1 MKHYV
6 GLDVSQQHTAV
17 CVIDQDG
24 KKIWEGKCATD
35 PHAITETLCAR
46 RVSIERI
53 GMETGPLAVWLFH
66 ALLALGMPIVCLHA
80 RHVHA
85 ALAVQLNKT
94 DGNDAAGIAQL
105 IRSGWY
111 RPVQVK
117 SLRSHELRLIL
128 IARAKMVSIRTAL
141 YNQIRGVLKT
151 FGVVLP
157 AGRNRAFE
165 QLVEQSTP
173 ASALIGAAIAGLM
186 DTWRGISHQVRKLD
200 YLLEKMAGSSEVT
213 RRLMSVPGVGPTT
226 AIAFVAAVDD
236 PARFRRMA
244 DLGAYLGLTPR
255 KYQSGEVDRNGA
267 ISKCGCRL
275 TRYLLVEAAS
285 AMLMRSKSDNRLRRW
300 AGALLPRIGRKKTL
314 VALARKLATVLLSMW
329 RNQVAFRPG

>member
-17 CVIDQDG
+17 CVVDQDG

-46 RVSIERI
+46 RVAIERI

-128 IARAKMVSIRTAL
+128 IARAKMVAS
-141 YNQIRGVLKT
+141 
-151 FGVVLP
+151 
-157 AGRNRAFE
+157 GRRYITKYE
-165 QLVEQSTP
+165 
-173 ASALIGAAIAGLM
+173 
-186 DTWRGISHQVRKLD
+186 
-200 YLLEKMAGSSEVT
+200 
-213 RRLMSVPGVGPTT
+213 
-226 AIAFVAAVDD
+226 
-236 PARFRRMA
+236 
-244 DLGAYLGLTPR
+244 AY
-255 KYQSGEVDRNGA
+255 
-267 ISKCGCRL
+267 
-275 TRYLLVEAAS
+275 
-285 AMLMRSKSDNRLRRW
+285 
-300 AGALLPRIGRKKTL
+300 
-314 VALARKLATVLLSMW
+314 
-329 RNQVAFRPG
+329 